1 MRRGRHGI
9 LNKLVVNFDFPILIW
24 FHYFCGLIY
33 HLMIS
38 YLEENYHICKSVS
51 QAQMEKSNE
60 ILELYDVLTY
70 FK

>member
-1 MRRGRHGI
+1 MVPLFLWANISFNDFIFRGKI
-9 LNKLVVNFDFPILIW
+9 ITL
-24 FHYFCGLIY
+24 
-33 HLMIS
+33 
-38 YLEENYHICKSVS
+38 CKSVS

>member
-1 MRRGRHGI
+1 MRRGRHGL

-38 YLEENYHICKSVS
+38 YLEEKLSHYVKVYPKHKWKKV
-51 QAQMEKSNE
+51 MR
-60 ILELYDVLTY
+60 
-70 FK
+70 F

>member
-1 MRRGRHGI
+1 
-9 LNKLVVNFDFPILIW
+9 
-24 FHYFCGLIY
+24 
-33 HLMIS
+33 MIS

-70 FK
+70 FKWTISIINFLDYFQAYCWSMLSHFLKFLFNL